1 MTPSGQIRRMTMDD
15 LDGVMHIEESSF
27 PAPWSRYAFEY
38 DLIHN
43 PHANYFIFIQD
54 EMIVGYAGLWS
65 FETIG
70 HIVNMAVLDEY
81 RHKDIAKKLLVHT
94 MEYGRANGV
103 KRFTLEVRASNEP
116 AINLYRSHG
125 FVDVG
130 IRPRYYQDNCEDA
143 LIMWTPGR
151 EGEVSFS

>member
-1 MTPSGQIRRMTMDD
+1 MTSTAQIRAMTMND

-27 PAPWSRYAFEY
+27 SAPWSRFAFEY

-54 EMIVGYAGLWS
+54 GMIVGYAGLWI

-70 HIVNMAVLDEY
+70 HIVNMAVLEEY
-81 RHKDIAKKLLVHT
+81 RHKDIAKKLLVHS
-94 MEYGRANGV
+94 MKYGRANDV
-103 KRFTLEVRASNEP
+103 ERFTLEVRASNEP

-125 FVDVG
+125 FIDVG
-130 IRPRYYQDNCEDA
+130 IRPRYYQDNREDA
-143 LIMWTPGR
+143 LIMWTPGKD
-151 EGEVSFS
+151 GEISFS

>member
-1 MTPSGQIRRMTMDD
+1 MDD

-27 PAPWSRYAFEY
+27 SAPWSRFAFEH

-70 HIVNMAVLDEY
+70 HIVNMAVLEEY
-81 RHKDIAKKLLVHT
+81 RHKDIASKLLIRS
-94 MEYGRANGV
+94 MEFGRANGV

-125 FVDVG
+125 FVDIG
-130 IRPRYYQDNCEDA
+130 IRPRYYQDNREDA
-143 LIMWTPGR
+143 LIMWIPGR
-151 EGEVSFS
+151 DGEISCS

>member
-1 MTPSGQIRRMTMDD
+1 MDD
-15 LDGVMHIEESSF
+15 IDGVMQIEEASF
-27 PAPWSRYAFEY
+27 SAPWSRFAFEY

-43 PHANYFIFIQD
+43 PHAHYFIFIQD
-54 EMIVGYAGLWS
+54 EMIVGYAGLWI

-70 HIVNMAVLDEY
+70 HIVNMAVVEEY
-81 RHKDIAKKLLVHT
+81 RHKEIASKLLVHS
-94 MEYGRANGV
+94 MKYGRTKGV

-116 AINLYRSHG
+116 AINLYRAHG

-130 IRPRYYQDNCEDA
+130 IRPRYYQDNREDA

-151 EGEVSFS
+151 DGEISFS